1 VSVIG
6 VDLLRRAERVGMAG
20 MTDDRG
26 APMSYLTLEPGTPV
40 FASDGSEVG
49 RVEHV
54 LADPEAD
61 IFDGLVVDAR
71 GGAHRFVDA
80 PLVDRIEAGG
90 VTLALDRTGIDGL
103 PEPSENPAEMS
114 ADPDDTA
121 ESDLTRKLR
130 RAWDLISG
138 NY

>member
-1 VSVIG
+1 MQAMSG
-6 VDLLRRAERVGMAG
+6 DS
-20 MTDDRG
+20 G

-54 LADPEAD
+54 LADPDAD
-61 IFDGLVVDAR
+61 IFDGLVIDAR
-71 GGAHRFVDA
+71 GGGHRFVDA
-80 PLVDRIEAGG
+80 PQVERIETGG
-90 VTLALDRTGIDGL
+90 VTLALDPAGVHGL
-103 PEPSENPAEMS
+103 PEPSGNPPEMS
-114 ADPDDTA
+114 ADPDDAA
-121 ESDLTRKLR
+121 EGELTRKLR

>member
-1 VSVIG
+1 MSG
-6 VDLLRRAERVGMAG
+6 DS
-20 MTDDRG
+20 G

-54 LADPEAD
+54 LADP
-61 IFDGLVVDAR
+61 
-71 GGAHRFVDA
+71 
-80 PLVDRIEAGG
+80 
-90 VTLALDRTGIDGL
+90 
-103 PEPSENPAEMS
+103 
-114 ADPDDTA
+114 DDTA
-121 ESDLTRKLR
+121 EGELTRKLR

>member
-1 VSVIG
+1 
-6 VDLLRRAERVGMAG
+6 

-40 FASDGSEVG
+40 FAADGAEVG

-61 IFDGLVVDAR
+61 IFDGLVIDAR
-71 GGAHRFVDA
+71 GGHRFADA
-80 PLVDRIEAGG
+80 AEVAEIAASG
-90 VTLALDRTGIDGL
+90 VTLALDGAGVERL

-121 ESDLTRKLR
+121 ERDLTRKLR

>member
-1 VSVIG
+1 
-6 VDLLRRAERVGMAG
+6 

-40 FASDGSEVG
+40 FAADGAEVG

-54 LADPEAD
+54 LADPDAD
-61 IFDGLVVDAR
+61 IFDGLVIDAR
-71 GGAHRFVDA
+71 GGHRFADA
-80 PLVDRIEAGG
+80 AEVAEIAVGG
-90 VTLALDRTGIDGL
+90 VTLALDGAGVERL
-103 PEPSENPAEMS
+103 PEPSENPAAMS

-121 ESDLTRKLR
+121 ETDLTRKLR
-130 RAWDLISG
+130 RAWDKISG

>member
-1 VSVIG
+1 MSG
-6 VDLLRRAERVGMAG
+6 DS
-20 MTDDRG
+20 D
-26 APMSYLTLEPGTPV
+26 APMSYLTLEAGTPV
-40 FASDGSEVG
+40 LASDGTEVG
-49 RVEHV
+49 RVAHV

-61 IFDGLVVDAR
+61 IFDGLVIEVHGD
-71 GGAHRFVDA
+71 GPRFVDA
-80 PLVDRIEAGG
+80 PLVAEIAAGG
-90 VTLALDRTGIDGL
+90 VALSVAPDAVARL

-114 ADPDDTA
+114 ADPDDTV

>member
-1 VSVIG
+1 
-6 VDLLRRAERVGMAG
+6 
-20 MTDDRG
+20 MTEDRG

-40 FASDGSEVG
+40 FARDGSEVG

-54 LADPEAD
+54 LADPEVD

-71 GGAHRFVDA
+71 GGGHRFVDA
-80 PLVDRIEAGG
+80 PLVERIEAGG
-90 VTLALDRTGIDGL
+90 VTVALDHAGVDGL

>member
-1 VSVIG
+1 
-6 VDLLRRAERVGMAG
+6 

-26 APMSYLTLEPGTPV
+26 APMSYLTLEPETPV
-40 FASDGSEVG
+40 FAADGSEVG

-54 LADPEAD
+54 LADPDAD
-61 IFDGLVVDAR
+61 IFDGLVIDVR
-71 GGAHRFVDA
+71 GGGHRFVDA
-80 PLVDRIEAGG
+80 PLVAAIAAGG
-90 VTLALDRTGIDGL
+90 VTLAVAADGVARL

-114 ADPDDTA
+114 ADADDTA